1 MEGGQM
7 EDLFLDSMEKQS
19 SWFVNWIPFSHRL
32 LSFLVC
38 FVRNMSFSEA
48 KMIVE
53 DSAGSAPVFQPNKM
67 KLHPDLGF
75 FSVHRAL
82 WANSWIG
89 YILLQAESWVFD
101 CFKK

>member
-38 FVRNMSFSEA
+38 FVRNMSFSEG
-48 KMIVE
+48 KN
-53 DSAGSAPVFQPNKM
+53 DSGRFSRERSSVSA
-67 KLHPDLGF
+67 
-75 FSVHRAL
+75 
-82 WANSWIG
+82 
-89 YILLQAESWVFD
+89 E
-101 CFKK
+101 